1 MKTTAKTP
9 EKKSRRRKG
18 GKLRIRE
25 LEKKILPT
33 SKKPPLPPPYAPGT
47 YYGLARRGNL
57 R

>member
-1 MKTTAKTP
+1 MKTKAKTA
-9 EKKSRRRKG
+9 EKKGRRRKG

-47 YYGLARRGNL
+47 YYGLARRGNI

>member
-1 MKTTAKTP
+1 MKTTTKTP
-9 EKKSRRRKG
+9 QKGRRRKG
-18 GKLRIRE
+18 GRLSIRE

-47 YYGLARRGNL
+47 YYGLARRGNI